1 MSAPPLRNSLE
12 GGTSGTTL
20 TQAVGGNT
28 GGASGNFFDT
38 VTIGAS
44 TFLTFDNAQHHSGA
58 LSMKVVNAATAA
70 STRVAWTA
78 LGAFTTDVW
87 FRFYLFL
94 PALPGTGQP
103 VLCGIRSSAAAA
115 LVAELSITTAGL
127 IRINT
132 AGGTVAGLNGAVAVG
147 TNKWVRIEIR
157 CRTTA
162 ATTTGELDW
171 WLYNTAD
178 ATNITAS
185 DETKSATGLNL
196 ATNVDEV
203 RFGQVTNPIASYTT
217 YFDDMA
223 VSTTGKIGPQ
233 IPFPKPA
240 VILNA
245 VNRAANW

>member
-1 MSAPPLRNSLE
+1 
-12 GGTSGTTL
+12 
-20 TQAVGGNT
+20 
-28 GGASGNFFDT
+28 
-38 VTIGAS
+38 
-44 TFLTFDNAQHHSGA
+44 
-58 LSMKVVNAATAA
+58 
-70 STRVAWTA
+70 
-78 LGAFTTDVW
+78 
-87 FRFYLFL
+87 
-94 PALPGTGQP
+94 
-103 VLCGIRSSAAAA
+103 
-115 LVAELSITTAGL
+115 
-127 IRINT
+127 
-132 AGGTVAGLNGAVAVG
+132 LNGAVAVG